1 MRMRYG
7 IDGLWAEAGAVTRDL
22 RLGLNLG
29 YWVRP
34 ADATPL
40 VLAAERL
47 GYESVWTAESWGS
60 DALTPLAWY
69 GARTSRIKLGTSV
82 IQISAR
88 TPAAAAMAAVT
99 LDYLSGGR
107 LVLGVGVSGPQVV
120 EGWYGM
126 PFAEPLARTREYV
139 ELLRVM
145 WRRQR
150 PARSPGHHYPLPY
163 RPGTGLGKPLLLNIQ
178 PLREDI
184 PVYLGAQ
191 GPRNVALAAEIAD
204 GWLALFTDPQ
214 RISQVHGGALTT
226 APPGFDIAATVN
238 VILTDDLPAALRA
251 AKETLGYYIGGM
263 GARARNFHLNVVSRM
278 GYEEA
283 GRRVQD
289 LFLDGRR
296 DEAIDAVPD
305 ELADAVC
312 LLGPIGRIRE
322 RLDLWRNSPVTT
334 LLVTGPDSGPQLRAI
349 SDAVLG

>member
-1 MRMRYG
+1 MRRNAALTAG
-7 IDGLWAEAGAVTRDL
+7 GREAVPVTDRL
-22 RLGLNLG
+22 GLGLNLG
-29 YWVRP
+29 YWARP
-34 ADATPL
+34 GDATAL

-69 GARTSRIKLGTSV
+69 GARTSRIKLGTAV

-88 TPAAAAMAAVT
+88 APAATAMAAVT
-99 LDYLSGGR
+99 LDHLSGGR
-107 LVLGVGVSGPQVV
+107 LLLGVGVSGPQVV
-120 EGWYGM
+120 EGWYGA
-126 PFAEPLARTREYV
+126 PFAQPLARTQEYV

-150 PARSPGHHYPLPY
+150 PARSTGRHYPLPY
-163 RPGTGLGKPLLLNIQ
+163 RPGTGLGKPLMLNIP
-178 PLREDI
+178 PLRGDI
-184 PVYLGAQ
+184 PIYLGAQ
-191 GPRNVALAAEIAD
+191 GPQNVALAAQIAD

-214 RISQVHGGALTT
+214 KIGQVYGTALAA

-238 VILTDDLPAALRA
+238 IILTSDLRA
-251 AKETLGYYIGGM
+251 ALHTAKQTLGYYIGGM
-263 GARARNFHLNVVSRM
+263 GARTRNFHLDVATRM
-278 GYEEA
+278 GYEEQA
-283 GRRVQD
+283 RRVQE

-322 RLDLWRNSPVTT
+322 RLALWRNSPVTT
-334 LLVTGPDSGPQLRAI
+334 LLVTGPRSETQLRAI
-349 SDAVLG
+349 REAVLG